1 MEDVMEDAIMLLA
14 MLAVAIVFYFLSLRL
29 LRWFG
34 RTLPMSKTSLKAA
47 TSSSNG
53 KGQRDP

>member
-14 MLAVAIVFYFLSLRL
+14 MLAVAIVFYFLSLGL

-53 KGQRDP
+53 KGQHDP